1 MKPFSILCLVL
12 FIIACSNEPK
22 PLTKEE
28 QQAKNQVDKDNEAL
42 DSMER
47 VIKQQIEAI
56 SDDSLMN
63 IEH

>member
-1 MKPFSILCLVL
+1 MKQFSFLCLVL
-12 FIIACSNEPK
+12 FITACSNEPK
-22 PLTKEE
+22 QLTKEE
-28 QQAKNQVDKDNEAL
+28 EQAKKQVDKDNKAI